1 MIVSQLTVLAGTD
14 KGVGADVLGD
24 FTGEGE
30 EFVDVGGGF
39 DQIER
44 MSARSS
50 WLLFVS
56 DGLSSEGLFRAFF
69 SLKTSA
75 EQL

>member
-1 MIVSQLTVLAGTD
+1 MLAGAD
-14 KGVGADVLGD
+14 KGVDADELGD

-30 EFVDVGGGF
+30 GFVDVGGGF
-39 DQIER
+39 DEVDR

-56 DGLSSEGLFRAFF
+56 DGLSSEGLFNPIWYRV
-69 SLKTSA
+69 
-75 EQL
+75 